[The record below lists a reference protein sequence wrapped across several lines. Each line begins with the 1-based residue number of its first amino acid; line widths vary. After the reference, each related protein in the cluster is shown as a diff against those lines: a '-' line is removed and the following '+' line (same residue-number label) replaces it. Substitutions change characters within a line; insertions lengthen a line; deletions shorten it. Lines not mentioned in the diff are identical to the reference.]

1 MKTFKDTDKLH
12 GIARGT
18 DEFIMVM
25 EPGGNCYC
33 ANCIRSS
40 MDLYKE
46 LYRLALECGNADEF
60 ALWAIDD
67 TEENDYY
74 VCERC
79 ATDLVAKA
87 KGIVYTNKLTGHTF
101 KSKVEWQTTMAVGSG
116 EIAKDNNIS
125 DTAVVSFIFGDG
137 MIVTREPDGRFY
149 SIACNEEI
157 LTDSAQDAIDWL
169 WNELYV
175 TD

>member
-1 MKTFKDTDKLH
+1 MFRDTDKLH
-12 GIARGT
+12 AIARGT
-18 DEFIMVM
+18 DDLVMIM

-101 KSKVEWQTTMAVGSG
+101 GSKAEWQETMAVGSG
-116 EIAKDNNIS
+116 EIAKDNNVS
-125 DTAVVSFIFGDG
+125 DTARASFVFGDG
-137 MIVTREPDGRFY
+137 MVIAKEQDGRFY
-149 SIACNEEI
+149 SIVGSSEN
-157 LTDSAQDAIDWL
+157 LTDSAQEAIDWL
-169 WNELYV
+169 WNELY
-175 TD
+175 TAD